1 MLTKSY
7 IKSQVAAA
15 LNEDLGVLGDIT
27 SQALIEQTQ
36 VSTANIVLKQDAVL
50 CGIDFAISAFKQLDK
65 KTRILSKKVDGRFL
79 KKGTIILKIKA
90 QTQSILAAE
99 RSALN
104 FLGLMLS
111 LIHI

>member
-1 MLTKSY
+1 MKIFNQNQSFLLRSHLLTKSY

-65 KTRILSKKVDGRFL
+65 KRIGAGFSFKDQYGAYF
-79 KKGTIILKIKA
+79 
-90 QTQSILAAE
+90 
-99 RSALN
+99 SAL
-104 FLGLMLS
+104 
-111 LIHI
+111 